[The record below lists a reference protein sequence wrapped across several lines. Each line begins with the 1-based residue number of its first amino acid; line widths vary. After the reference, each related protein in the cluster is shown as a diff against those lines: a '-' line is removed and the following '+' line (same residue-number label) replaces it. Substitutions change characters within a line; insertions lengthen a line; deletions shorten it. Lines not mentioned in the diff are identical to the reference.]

1 MSTAGRS
8 QQQGVVK
15 QAGQDVTTGQGLENQ
30 GQNIASSEVNTA
42 GGLSPLVSRQLANN
56 EGQIGKA
63 YTSAAQGAERG
74 LSQRGMGVAP
84 SGLQAS
90 IQNSAINN
98 AGQAKT
104 GAIGNAFGT
113 QNELNNTALAQP
125 ISALGATTGATNAA
139 TGANTALSQMPST
152 GANVFS
158 GLQGLGSMAVNASQA
173 YKNMAGAGGGAG
185 SGQAGTPGQT

>member
-8 QQQGVVK
+8 NQQNTVK

-30 GQNIASSEVNTA
+30 AQNLASADMNLN
-42 GGLSPLVSRQLANN
+42 GGLSPLVSRQLAGN
-56 EGQIGKA
+56 EAAIGKSYA
-63 YTSAAQGAERG
+63 SAAQGAQRG
-74 LSQRGMGVAP
+74 LAQRGMSAAP

-90 IQNSAINN
+90 ITNSAVNN

-113 QNELNNTALAQP
+113 QNELNQTALNPA

-158 GLQGLGSMAVNASQA
+158 GLQGLAAMANSATGS
-173 YKNMAGAGGGAG
+173 YKNM
-185 SGQAGTPGQT
+185 Q

>member
-8 QQQGVVK
+8 QQQNTVK
-15 QAGQDVTTGQGLENQ
+15 QAGQDITTGQGLENQ
-30 GQNIASSEVNTA
+30 AQNVASQSINTS
-42 GGLSPLVSRQLANN
+42 GGLSPLVSKQLANN

-63 YTSAAQGAERG
+63 YQSAAQGAQRD
-74 LSQRGMGVAP
+74 LAQRGMSAAP

-90 IQNSAINN
+90 ITNSAVNN

-113 QNELNNTALAQP
+113 QNELNQTALNPA

-139 TGANTALSQMPST
+139 TGANTALSQMPT
-152 GANVFS
+152 IGGQIFS
-158 GLQGLGSMAVNASQA
+158 GLQGLAQTGIGAANADANLIKASQ
-173 YKNMAGAGGGAG
+173 GG
-185 SGQAGTPGQT
+185 GQAGVPGQ

>member
-15 QAGQDVTTGQGLENQ
+15 QAGQGITTGQGLENQ
-30 GQNIASSEVNTA
+30 AQGIASSEINTN
-42 GGLSPLVSRQLANN
+42 GGLSPLVSKQLANN

-63 YTSAAQGAERG
+63 YQSAAQGAERG

-90 IQNSAINN
+90 LQNSAIN
-98 AGQAKT
+98 AGGQAKT
-104 GAIGNAFGT
+104 GAIGNAFST
-113 QNELNNTALAQP
+113 QQELNQTAFNPA

-139 TGANTALSQMPST
+139 TGANTALSQMPT
-152 GANVFS
+152 IAGQVFS
-158 GLQGLGSMAVNASQA
+158 GLQGLGSMANNASQA
-173 YKNMAGAGGGAG
+173 YKN
-185 SGQAGTPGQT
+185 TE

>member
-8 QQQGVVK
+8 NQQSTVK

-30 GQNIASSEVNTA
+30 GQNIASSEINTN

-125 ISALGATTGATNAA
+125 ISALNATTGGVNAA
-139 TGANTALSQMPST
+139 TGANTALSNMPT
-152 GANVFS
+152 MGGQIFS
-158 GLQGLGSMAVNASQA
+158 GLQGLAQTGIGAVNADA
-173 YKNMAGAGGGAG
+173 NMIKAQNGSGGG
-185 SGQAGTPGQT
+185 GQT

>member
-8 QQQGVVK
+8 NQQNTVK

-30 GQNIASSEVNTA
+30 AQNLASADMNLN
-42 GGLSPLVSRQLANN
+42 GGLSPLVSRQLAGN
-56 EGQIGKA
+56 EAAIGKSYA
-63 YTSAAQGAERG
+63 SAAQGAQRG
-74 LSQRGMGVAP
+74 LAQRGMSAAP

-90 IQNSAINN
+90 ITNSAVNN

-113 QNELNNTALAQP
+113 QNELNQTALNPA

-158 GLQGLGSMAVNASQA
+158 GLQGLAGMAS
-173 YKNMAGAGGGAG
+173 KSAGIAGGYAG
-185 SGQAGTPGQT
+185 

>member
-8 QQQGVVK
+8 SQQGTVK

-30 GQNIASSEVNTA
+30 GQNIASSEINTS
-42 GGLSPLVSRQLANN
+42 GGLSPLIAKQLAGN
-56 EGQIGKA
+56 EAAIGKSYA
-63 YTSAAQGAERG
+63 SAAQGAQRG
-74 LSQRGMGVAP
+74 LAQRGMGVAP

-90 IQNSAINN
+90 ITNSAINN

-104 GAIGNAFGT
+104 GAIGSAFGE
-113 QNELNNTALAQP
+113 QNMLNNQALAQP

-158 GLQGLGSMAVNASQA
+158 GLQGLAGMAS
-173 YKNMAGAGGGAG
+173 KSAGIAGGYAG
-185 SGQAGTPGQT
+185 

>member
-15 QAGQDVTTGQGLENQ
+15 QAGQGITTGQGLENQ
-30 GQNIASSEVNTA
+30 AQNVASQSINTN
-42 GGLSPLVSRQLANN
+42 GGLSPLVSKALANN

-63 YTSAAQGAERG
+63 YQSAAQGAERG

-84 SGLQAS
+84 SGMQAS
-90 IQNSAINN
+90 LQNSAIN
-98 AGQAKT
+98 AGGQAKT
-104 GAIGNAFGT
+104 GAIGNAFNT
-113 QNELNNTALAQP
+113 QQELNQTALNPA

-158 GLQGLGSMAVNASQA
+158 GLQGLAGMAS
-173 YKNMAGAGGGAG
+173 KSAGIAGGYAG
-185 SGQAGTPGQT
+185 

>member
-1 MSTAGRS
+1 MSA
-8 QQQGVVK
+8 
-15 QAGQDVTTGQGLENQ
+15 
-30 GQNIASSEVNTA
+30 
-42 GGLSPLVSRQLANN
+42 
-56 EGQIGKA
+56 
-63 YTSAAQGAERG
+63 
-74 LSQRGMGVAP
+74 AP

-90 IQNSAINN
+90 ITNSAINN

-113 QNELNNTALAQP
+113 QNELNQTALNPA

-158 GLQGLGSMAVNASQA
+158 GLQGLAGMAS
-173 YKNMAGAGGGAG
+173 KSAGIAGGYAG
-185 SGQAGTPGQT
+185 

>member
-8 QQQGVVK
+8 NQQSTVK

-30 GQNIASSEVNTA
+30 GQNIASSEINTS

-56 EGQIGKA
+56 EGQIQKSYA
-63 YTSAAQGAERG
+63 SAAQGAQRG
-74 LSQRGMGVAP
+74 LAQRGMSAAP

-90 IQNSAINN
+90 ITNSAVNN

-113 QNELNNTALAQP
+113 QNELNQTALNPA

-139 TGANTALSQMPST
+139 TGANQALAAMPTTA
-152 GANVFS
+152 GNIFS
-158 GLQGLGSMAVNASQA
+158 GLQGLGNLGMT
-173 YKNMAGAGGGAG
+173 GAKIATSLQG
-185 SGQAGTPGQT
+185 SGSS

>member
-8 QQQGVVK
+8 NQQNTVK

-30 GQNIASSEVNTA
+30 AQNLASADMNLN
-42 GGLSPLVSRQLANN
+42 GGLSPLVSRQLAGN
-56 EGQIGKA
+56 EAAIGKSYA
-63 YTSAAQGAERG
+63 SAAQGAQRG
-74 LSQRGMGVAP
+74 LAQRGMSAAP

-90 IQNSAINN
+90 ITNSAVNN

-113 QNELNNTALAQP
+113 QNELNQTALNPA

-158 GLQGLGSMAVNASQA
+158 GLQGLAGMANSATGS
-173 YKNMAGAGGGAG
+173 YKNMADAG
-185 SGQAGTPGQT
+185 

>member
-8 QQQGVVK
+8 NQQSTVK

-63 YTSAAQGAERG
+63 YTSAAQGAQRG

-113 QNELNNTALAQP
+113 QNELNNTALSQP
-125 ISALGATTGATNAA
+125 ISALNATTGGVNAS

-158 GLQGLGSMAVNASQA
+158 GLQGLAGMANSASQA
-173 YKNMAGAGGGAG
+173 YKNVAGAGGN
-185 SGQAGTPGQT
+185 

>member
-15 QAGQDVTTGQGLENQ
+15 QAGQDITTGQGLENQ
-30 GQNIASSEVNTA
+30 GQNIASSEINTS
-42 GGLSPLVSRQLANN
+42 GGLSSDVSKQLANN

-63 YTSAAQGAERG
+63 YQSTAQGAQRG
-74 LSQRGMGVAP
+74 LAQRGMSAAP

-90 IQNSAINN
+90 ITNSAINN

-125 ISALGATTGATNAA
+125 ISALNATTGGVNAG
-139 TGANTALSQMPST
+139 TGATTALSQMPST

-158 GLQGLGSMAVNASQA
+158 GLQGLAGMTKNVASA
-173 YKNMAGAGGGAG
+173 GMAGG
-185 SGQAGTPGQT
+185 

>member
-8 QQQGVVK
+8 QQQNTVK
-15 QAGQDVTTGQGLENQ
+15 QAGQDITTGQGLENQ
-30 GQNIASSEVNTA
+30 AQNVASQSINTS
-42 GGLSPLVSRQLANN
+42 GGLSPLVSKQLANN

-63 YTSAAQGAERG
+63 YQSAAQGAQRG
-74 LSQRGMGVAP
+74 LAQRGMSAAP

-90 IQNSAINN
+90 ITNSAVNN

-113 QNELNNTALAQP
+113 QNELNQTALNPA

-139 TGANTALSQMPST
+139 TGANQALSSMPT
-152 GANVFS
+152 IGGQIFS
-158 GLQGLGSMAVNASQA
+158 GMQGLASMAKDASQA
-173 YKNMAGAGGGAG
+173 YKN
-185 SGQAGTPGQT
+185 TE